1 MSNKFGLIAYDEL
14 EYANIGD
21 YVQSIAAKQYL
32 PKVDSLINRD
42 KMNLYDED
50 NVKMIMNGWYM
61 GNAENWPPSDLIDP
75 LFVSIH
81 INSTVKE
88 ALTSPQS
95 IAYFKKH
102 EPIGCRD
109 VYTMNLLKAKGV
121 EAYFSGCLT
130 LTLAKTY
137 KRETVSDE
145 ILIID
150 PLFHCLTIKEMIV
163 NPKKMAKRIV
173 TGRVGEYNLR
183 SKILKEFFTKELLEQ
198 AIHIPQMTSTIG
210 IEDSFSKANQFLL
223 RLSRA
228 KLVITSRI
236 HTALPCLAMGTPVI
250 FLNGG
255 FSNEMNNCRFEG
267 LIDFFHTIDVDKKG
281 KGKASFEM
289 ENKIGVDFKLKN
301 KQLHL
306 PFAESIKNRCE
317 DFIKN

>member
-1 MSNKFGLIAYDEL
+1 MSNKFGLISYDEL

-42 KMNLYDED
+42 KMNLYNED
-50 NVKMIMNGWYM
+50 SVKMIMNGWYM
-61 GNAENWPPSDLIDP
+61 GNAQNWPPSDLINP

-88 ALTSPQS
+88 ALTSPES

-109 VYTMNLLKAKGV
+109 IYTTNLLKGKGI

-130 LTLAKTY
+130 LTLSKTY
-137 KRETVSDE
+137 KREQISDE

-150 PLFHCLTIKEMIV
+150 PLFHCLTIKEMIA
-163 NPKKMAKRIV
+163 NPKKMAKRII
-173 TGRVGEYNLR
+173 TGRIGEYNLR

-198 AIHIPQMTSTIG
+198 AVHIPQMTSTIG

-281 KGKASFEM
+281 NGKASFELKD
-289 ENKIGVDFKLKN
+289 KIGIDFKLEN

-306 PFAESIKNRCE
+306 PFAENIKNRCE